1 MYVYMCTMCTWRLWK
16 SKEGTGFSET
26 GATGGHEPPCGC
38 WELNLDHML
47 LTTEISLQL
56 PYCNIPVR
64 GQHSD
69 VLKVPAL
76 FSAQSEKERGEE
88 ERK

>member
-1 MYVYMCTMCTWRLWK
+1 
-16 SKEGTGFSET
+16 
-26 GATGGHEPPCGC
+26 
-38 WELNLDHML
+38 ML

-69 VLKVPAL
+69 VLKVPVL